1 MRRPPGIH
9 RSTATVDQ
17 PVIMRLITTVSLAL
31 LALFTFAVT
40 AHDDAGESGTAPSL
54 AAAAVAAFDNA
65 AAFDAADANS
75 ATAVDDDAEV
85 GEVQTQAALP
95 ITGASTLAGAALC
108 ALGVLC
114 GLAAMLL
121 LSRML
126 RCPGQLSTL
135 REGPH
140 TLPSA
145 PASPLHPC
153 VTAVSLIQ
161 LGLSRT

>member
-9 RSTATVDQ
+9 RSTATVDR
-17 PVIMRLITTVSLAL
+17 PVIMRLITTASLL
-31 LALFTFAVT
+31 LLFAFAVT
-40 AHDDAGESGTAPSL
+40 AHGDATENAAAPSL
-54 AAAAVAAFDNA
+54 AAAAIAAFDDD
-65 AAFDAADANS
+65 AAFND
-75 ATAVDDDAEV
+75 TAFDGAEV

-95 ITGASTLAGAALC
+95 ITGTNALVGAALC

-121 LSRML
+121 LSRVL
-126 RCPGQLSTL
+126 RRPGQLSTL
-135 REGPH
+135 QERPH
-140 TLPSA
+140 TPPSV
-145 PASPLHPC
+145 PASLLRPC